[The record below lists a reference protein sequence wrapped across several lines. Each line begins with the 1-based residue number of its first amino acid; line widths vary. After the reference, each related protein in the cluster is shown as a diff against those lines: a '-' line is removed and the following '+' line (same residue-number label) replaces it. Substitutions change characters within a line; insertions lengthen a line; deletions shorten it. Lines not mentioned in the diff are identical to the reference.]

1 MESNKDYTLTLI
13 FSWLLG
19 WLGIHRFYTGYIG
32 IGIIQLL
39 TAGGFGIW
47 WIIDFIS
54 VCFDKYKT
62 SDGLDL
68 ANPSETLGKV
78 VFFVWLIL
86 LIGGTSASSRLV
98 EIFSSASF
106 H

>member
-39 TAGGFGIW
+39 TAGGFGI
-47 WIIDFIS
+47 
-54 VCFDKYKT
+54 
-62 SDGLDL
+62 
-68 ANPSETLGKV
+68 
-78 VFFVWLIL
+78 
-86 LIGGTSASSRLV
+86 
-98 EIFSSASF
+98 
-106 H
+106 